1 MMPIDENNFT
11 FEIENVSFQMIHGE
25 LSTIKGGSETVHDNW
40 TRSGRDLYAA
50 RPATASMR
58 SAIVSFLITPP
69 QSHENSCRSFLLS
82 SKNRCASPNIA
93 GKASVAQD
101 RIGGG
106 SKRGFRMIGVAN
118 LRFGHV
124 FEMVE
129 HHD

>member
-1 MMPIDENNFT
+1 MLAHKLVFNWQVRAGRYCDENNFT
-11 FEIENVSFQMIHGE
+11 FEIEDVSFQMIHGE

-82 SKNRCASPNIA
+82 SKNRCASPTLSLA
-93 GKASVAQD
+93 RPASL
-101 RIGGG
+101 RIG
-106 SKRGFRMIGVAN
+106 SAAAAAN
-118 LRFGHV
+118 ADSG
-124 FEMVE
+124 
-129 HHD
+129 